1 MDVFLP
7 IAEVSVNIIAILL
20 LSGVVGILSG
30 LFGVGGGFLMTPFLI
45 FLGVPPA
52 YAVANE
58 ANNIL
63 ATSVSGST
71 THYLKNTLD
80 YKMGLMIVIGGTIG
94 TALGIYIF
102 TYFKGIGKIDTVISL
117 AYMYI
122 LAIIGT
128 LMLVESLGEIDRAK
142 RNLIVKKK
150 LHVHYWI
157 HGLPLRMRFPKSKLY
172 ESIFTPIII
181 GLVVGFIAAIM
192 GIGGAFI
199 LVPAMIYIIKMPTKL
214 VPGTSLF
221 VTIFITGFVVIAHAV
236 QFKSIDLVLVSFLLF
251 GSIIGLHVG
260 LKISEK
266 LNALPVITTAA
277 DVNKTIVV
285 DLVGRQF
292 GWKIDD
298 ETTVTKISAHMVNS
312 EPIGVFQQTG
322 NTKWYKELP
331 KNVTIYDNLEELK
344 KSNSKAHLIISDAI
358 IDDELAQE
366 SVIYRPQSLVIGIGL
381 HWDTTKDTIREGI
394 EYCLEKFNLSSKC
407 IAKLVS
413 IKKPEDVQGL
423 IELGKEMKIPVEY
436 VDREELS
443 EIITPNPSSTVK
455 AFEGTASVSEAAAI
469 KVSCGELIVEKQKF
483 PPNLTIAIARKVE

>member
-7 IAEVSVNIIAILL
+7 IAQVFINPVEILL
-20 LSGVVGILSG
+20 ISAIVGVLSG

-94 TALGIYIF
+94 TSLGIYTF

-128 LMLVESLGEIDRAK
+128 LMLVESLGEIDKAK
-142 RNLIVKKK
+142 KNLLIKKK

-157 HGLPLRMRFPKSKLY
+157 HGLPFRMRFPKSKLY
-172 ESIFTPIII
+172 ESAFTPIII
-181 GLVVGFIAAIM
+181 GLLVGFIAAIM

-221 VTIFITGFVVIAHAV
+221 VTIFVSVIVTFLHS
-236 QFKSIDLVLVSFLLF
+236 FNYGSIDLMLVFMLVI
-251 GSIIGLHVG
+251 GSIIGVQLGQKLGERIDSSG
-260 LKISEK
+260 LR
-266 LNALPVITTAA
+266 AL
-277 DVNKTIVV
+277 
-285 DLVGRQF
+285 L
-292 GWKIDD
+292 
-298 ETTVTKISAHMVNS
+298 
-312 EPIGVFQQTG
+312 
-322 NTKWYKELP
+322 
-331 KNVTIYDNLEELK
+331 
-344 KSNSKAHLIISDAI
+344 AI
-358 IDDELAQE
+358 L
-366 SVIYRPQSLVIGIGL
+366 L
-381 HWDTTKDTIREGI
+381 
-394 EYCLEKFNLSSKC
+394 
-407 IAKLVS
+407 
-413 IKKPEDVQGL
+413 
-423 IELGKEMKIPVEY
+423 
-436 VDREELS
+436 
-443 EIITPNPSSTVK
+443 
-455 AFEGTASVSEAAAI
+455 
-469 KVSCGELIVEKQKF
+469 LIVG
-483 PPNLTIAIARKVE
+483 IAIAYDSFFAEEIQKETVKVLNAELNFFSLFIKQFSEEMPFFYGLFSIMFAVFLGVAAAFIRRFISNFKKKMSVKS